1 MADDL
6 VTRLA
11 ARHPARA
18 IEAVAALLQQN
29 QVEPAPASTPGF
41 ITAIVASSHGHQQPA
56 SVPAWL
62 WATTADLGAH
72 VWRRNPRYSD
82 SAFLERYAYTE
93 LVGPHGLIPHAE
105 VSFGLLALAPHTLY
119 PAHAHPAVES
129 YVVLLGIADWR
140 AGAEPWT
147 PRPPG
152 SLVHHPSGIAHAM
165 RTGGEPLVA
174 AYFWTG
180 ALDVPA
186 RLVPAPRSS

>member
-18 IEAVAALLQQN
+18 IEAVAALLQQSPGTSS
-29 QVEPAPASTPGF
+29 PAPAPEF
-41 ITAIVASSHGHQQPA
+41 ITAIAAWSHGHQRPA
-56 SVPAWL
+56 PVPAWL
-62 WATTADLGAH
+62 WATTADLTAH
-72 VWRRNPRYSD
+72 AWRRNPGYSD
-82 SAFLERYAYTE
+82 PAFLERYAYTE
-93 LVGPHGLIPHAE
+93 LVGPHGRIPHTE

-129 YVVLLGIADWR
+129 YVVLLGTADWC
-140 AGAEPWT
+140 AGDAPWT

-165 RTGGEPLVA
+165 RTADEPLVA
-174 AYFWTG
+174 AFFWTG
-180 ALDVPA
+180 ALDTPA
-186 RLVPAPRSS
+186 RILPAPPAS